1 MSKIFTKIEKKM
13 AIDIGEFT
21 IDIS

>member
-13 AIDIGEFT
+13 AIDIGEYT